1 MLVVLPC
8 SLWAGQ
14 AVRGAMTAK
23 PDRLVVLQAITLQ
36 QLALRLERTL
46 LYRQVL
52 AAEPVPPVWQ
62 IPEEVLV
69 VQDTRDSEAVLAVM
83 QELLELLAVV
93 AAVELLR

>member
-23 PDRLVVLQAITLQ
+23 PDRLAVLQAITLQ
-36 QLALRLERTL
+36 QLALQREQAL
-46 LYRQVL
+46 LCRQ
-52 AAEPVPPVWQ
+52 AQEEEPVHPVWQ
-62 IPEEVLV
+62 IPGEVLV